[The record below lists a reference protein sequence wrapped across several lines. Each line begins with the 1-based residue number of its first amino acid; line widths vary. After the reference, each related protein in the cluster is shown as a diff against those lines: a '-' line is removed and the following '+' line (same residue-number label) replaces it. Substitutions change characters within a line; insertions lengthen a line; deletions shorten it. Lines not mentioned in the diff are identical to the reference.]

1 MISVALHVM
10 TLVCEQLPLLQ
21 FLAVMPRAALSCLD
35 QPSFGIT
42 AALACDLVLL
52 LCGPMHE
59 QPDLDGL
66 WIALNEPFQGNSTLQ
81 QT

>member
-1 MISVALHVM
+1 MALHVV

-21 FLAVMPRAALSCLD
+21 FLAVMPCVALSCLY
-35 QPSFGIT
+35 QPSFGVT
-42 AALACDLVLL
+42 AALECDLVLL

-66 WIALNEPFQGNSTLQ
+66 
-81 QT
+81 